1 MKTQD
6 LREKRFRGKRVWHL
20 GPLSALRH
28 LLNLKLGEN
37 ERPRNQVEGICIGG
51 KKKTLTEQER
61 KYLEGVHRC
70 YEGGALVNMPN
81 FQLRPRIRRNWK

>member
-37 ERPRNQVEGICIGG
+37 ERPRNQVEGICIGA
-51 KKKTLTEQER
+51 KKNLSQSRRENIWREFTDATK
-61 KYLEGVHRC
+61 EG
-70 YEGGALVNMPN
+70 P
-81 FQLRPRIRRNWK
+81 W